1 MTDERTEELASRLHS
16 ASIRLLRLL
25 RREDEASG
33 ITGPRLS
40 ALSVIVFSGPLTMAE
55 LAAAEQVR
63 GPTMTRVV
71 DALVADGLAEREADA
86 GDRRV
91 VRVRATDRGRAL
103 LESGRRRRVRA
114 LTERLGRLADS
125 ERRALDRAAELL
137 ERVTRQSG

>member
-1 MTDERTEELASRLHS
+1 MGDERTEELASRLHS
-16 ASIRLLRLL
+16 ASVRLLRML

-40 ALSVIVFSGPLTMAE
+40 ALSVIVFSGPLTMAQ

-71 DALVADGLAEREADA
+71 EALVAAGLAARVSDPKDRRIVRVEATDA
-86 GDRRV
+86 GRD
-91 VRVRATDRGRAL
+91 L
-103 LESGRRRRVRA
+103 LDKGRRRRVRA
-114 LTERLGRLADS
+114 LTERLQRLAES

-137 ERVTRQSG
+137 ERITREGG

>member
-1 MTDERTEELASRLHS
+1 MEQERVEQLASRLHS

-40 ALSVIVFSGPLTMAE
+40 ALSVVVFSGPLTMAE
-55 LAAAEQVR
+55 LAASEQVR

-71 DALVADGLAEREADA
+71 DALVADGLAERIADPA
-86 GDRRV
+86 DRRI
-91 VRVRATDRGRAL
+91 VRVRATEKGRNL
-103 LESGRRRRVRA
+103 LDSGRRRRVEA
-114 LTERLGRLADS
+114 LTARLNRLADS

-137 ERVTRQSG
+137 ERITRQGG

>member
-1 MTDERTEELASRLHS
+1 MDEERTEELASRLHS
-16 ASIRLLRLL
+16 ASVRLLRML

-40 ALSVIVFSGPLTMAE
+40 ALSVIVFSGPLTMAQ

-71 DALVADGLAEREADA
+71 EALVAAGLAARVSDPKDRRIVRVEATDA
-86 GDRRV
+86 GRD
-91 VRVRATDRGRAL
+91 L
-103 LESGRRRRVRA
+103 LDKGRRRRVRA
-114 LTERLGRLADS
+114 LTERLQRLAES

-137 ERVTRQSG
+137 ERITREGR